1 MRYHNRN
8 AVFGLP
14 AGAQAP
20 ARGFLCRPDGA
31 GDVGDAVKF
40 KNVYFINGTAY
51 AGKSTM
57 VKLLAEACGGIA
69 CQENYHDALLGQ
81 LSRDEFPC
89 LTYSQD
95 LKDWR
100 EFVWRSPE
108 GV

>member
-1 MRYHNRN
+1 M
-8 AVFGLP
+8 GLFVP
-14 AGAQAP
+14 AGR
-20 ARGFLCRPDGA
+20 RGS
-31 GDVGDAVKF
+31 VGEAVKF

-89 LTYSQD
+89 LTYSRD
-95 LKDWR
+95 LKDCQEEPR
-100 EFVWRSPE
+100 